1 MYDRMSKRLA
11 SLFTFF
17 SEPAFE
23 NLLPPPPPEQYRR
36 PLTLVLTLDDLLIHS
51 NWDTQHGWRT
61 GKRPGLDY
69 FLGYLSQYYE
79 IVVFQVTCKF
89 TPIRPS
95 TNWIHT
101 MLIFPMPCLEKLV
114 VTKMVN

>member
-36 PLTLVLTLDDLLIHS
+36 PLTFGF
-51 NWDTQHGWRT
+51 NFR
-61 GKRPGLDY
+61 
-69 FLGYLSQYYE
+69 
-79 IVVFQVTCKF
+79 
-89 TPIRPS
+89 
-95 TNWIHT
+95 
-101 MLIFPMPCLEKLV
+101 
-114 VTKMVN
+114 